1 MTFPSSGA
9 GVAKLASVH
18 RGLEAKHGIA
28 GRNVQ
33 VALVQGEYDYH
44 HYMQVILVLKISLC
58 EVKLDYVCKIQ
69 DNFDDDGWGCAYRS
83 LQTIVSWLRKQ
94 VCVSRT
100 MTFFGKNIPK
110 FDFSGLH

>member
-1 MTFPSSGA
+1 MTLSSPGA

-44 HYMQVILVLKISLC
+44 HYMQVILALNVPL
-58 EVKLDYVCKIQ
+58 
-69 DNFDDDGWGCAYRS
+69 
-83 LQTIVSWLRKQ
+83 
-94 VCVSRT
+94 
-100 MTFFGKNIPK
+100 
-110 FDFSGLH
+110 